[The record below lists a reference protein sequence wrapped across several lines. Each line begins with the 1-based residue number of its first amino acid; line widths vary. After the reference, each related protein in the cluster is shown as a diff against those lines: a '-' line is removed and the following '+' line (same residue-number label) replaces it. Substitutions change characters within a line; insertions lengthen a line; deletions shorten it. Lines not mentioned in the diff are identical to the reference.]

1 MTKADFVSLVAT
13 KHGCT
18 KVEANAIIK
27 TFTESIVEVV
37 KAKDSINL
45 VGFGTFRSVEVAKKS
60 GFVPSSDKRYTKE
73 AHTAYKFKFSKA
85 V

>member
-18 KVEANAIIK
+18 KIEANAIIK
-27 TFTESIVEVV
+27 TFTESIIDVV
-37 KAKDSINL
+37 KDKDSLTL
-45 VGFGTFRSVEVAKKS
+45 VGFGTFSSVQVKAKTGILAGKKWS
-60 GFVPSSDKRYTKE
+60 KPK
-73 AHTAYKFKFSKA
+73 HTAYKFKFSKT